1 MLSLSLAKQL
11 KKAGLNWRPRNHD
24 VFIIPDRDLD
34 DHPFVITDIMA
45 YVELFDGSPI
55 VTFHGTAE
63 WALDFVLQS
72 EAIWIPSESQLHD
85 LLRQHGASFVLS
97 TLPAGFRCE
106 IIRDEGAVAFEAADA
121 ADAYGSALLHL
132 LWSAAARAGAN

>member
-1 MLSLSLAKQL
+1 MLSLTLAKQL
-11 KKAGLNWRPRNHD
+11 KKSGLEWNPRNHD

-34 DHPFVITDIMA
+34 DHPFVIADVMA
-45 YVELFDGSPI
+45 YIELLDGSPI

-72 EAIWIPSESQLHD
+72 EAVWIPSEAQLHD
-85 LLRQHGASFVLS
+85 LLHQHGVAFVLS
-97 TLPAGFRCE
+97 TVPAGFRCE
-106 IIRDEGAVAFEAADA
+106 ISRDEAAIAFEAADA

-132 LWSAAARAGAN
+132 LWSAAARSGAN

>member
-1 MLSLSLAKQL
+1 MLSLTLAKQL
-11 KKAGLNWRPRNHD
+11 KKAGLDWRPQNHD

-34 DHPFVITDIMA
+34 DRPFVLTDVLA
-45 YVELFDGSPI
+45 YIELFGGSPI

-72 EAIWIPSESQLHD
+72 EAVWIPSEAQLHD
-85 LLRQHGASFVLS
+85 LLRQYGAAFILS
-97 TLPAGFRCE
+97 TAPAGFRCE
-106 IIRDEGAVAFEAADA
+106 ISLAGDTIAFEATDA

-132 LWSAAARAGAN
+132 LWSAAATPGAN